1 MKREK
6 GQRKA
11 RRLPEILT
19 GEEQTRLLE
28 QPNPECKTGLR
39 NLCMI
44 RIMLNIGLRA
54 SEVIFLKVKHIDW
67 MSGKV
72 YVRQGKGNKDRVL
85 WLGEEDLELLRQW
98 REVKPESEY
107 LFTTLKGDTLNDRYL
122 RAMVKRL
129 GEQAGISKDVHPH
142 MLRHTFATDLYR
154 ETKDIRLV
162 QKALGHSDLSTTMI
176 YTHIVDEELEQALK
190 FFRRQAA

>member
-122 RAMVKRL
+122 RAMVKRI